1 MSSAATSGCA
11 ASSASASSN
20 VPDECA
26 ALGTHAATMNS
37 SATVLPT
44 DTNDPSTMAQTELIP
59 ERGRRRSSLGHAGDW
74 FRRSSHGLARSRD
87 VGEHERAV
95 GGEQIEEGGER
106 AVWVEQHRVVA
117 SAVQVPPSAHS
128 LCWRASV
135 CCWQSLPERESRGA
149 LVASAERQR
158 LRSATHSSNSL
169 NLCATSF
176 ILPFPLKSLF
186 FLDVDQLASI
196 STGSTRVCSA
206 AHCARRRALHLRD
219 AIARWPRF

>member
-1 MSSAATSGCA
+1 
-11 ASSASASSN
+11 
-20 VPDECA
+20 
-26 ALGTHAATMNS
+26 
-37 SATVLPT
+37 
-44 DTNDPSTMAQTELIP
+44 MAQTELIP
-59 ERGRRRSSLGHAGDW
+59 ERGRRRSPLGHAGDPG
-74 FRRSSHGLARSRD
+74 SGEVHGLARSRD

-117 SAVQVPPSAHS
+117 SAVQVPPRAHS
-128 LCWRASV
+128 LCWPRRAGVAPSVLRAGACAMSGVSSCASV
-135 CCWQSLPERESRGA
+135 CCWQCLPERASRGA

-176 ILPFPLKSLF
+176 ILPFPLKSFF
-186 FLDVDQLASI
+186 FLDVDELASI
-196 STGSTRVCSA
+196 FAGSTRVCSA
-206 AHCARRRALHLRD
+206 AHCAGRRALHLRD